1 VQAQCD
7 VWGLRPAVPVEVVVP
22 LTGKAPPCRSARAKR
37 LAVLYELS
45 DIDGQ
50 RIIVRVEPGQGSLRH
65 AQAGASLVPHVALH
79 SVATW

>member
-1 VQAQCD
+1 VQ
-7 VWGLRPAVPVEVVVP
+7 
-22 LTGKAPPCRSARAKR
+22 SR

-50 RIIVRVEPGQGSLRH
+50 RIIGRVEPGQGSLRH
-65 AQAGASLVPHVALH
+65 AQAGASLVPHVALY